1 MMKMAKNIYIY
12 IYARKE
18 ERLCFNSFPNLRKEA
33 SRQ

>member
-1 MMKMAKNIYIY
+1 MMKMAKNIY